1 MAVVVEIDDERV
13 RVRLTG
19 LDRLLG
25 LGRAVTVPLAAIS
38 ETRVVAAE
46 RARREQAASR
56 MPGYFGA
63 NPPSVRANGNG
74 WRNRRDLW
82 LVRGDPDELLVIK
95 VIGQPE
101 YGRVVVGV
109 PEPRAVA
116 RRIEIART
124 NRP

>member
-1 MAVVVEIDDERV
+1 MAVVVEIDSERV

-19 LDRLLG
+19 LDRFLG
-25 LGRAVTVPLAAIS
+25 MGRAVSLPLAAIS

-46 RARREQAASR
+46 RARREHAASR

-63 NPPSVRANGNG
+63 NAPSVRTSNGR
-74 WRNRRDLW
+74 WRRPGDLW
-82 LVRGDPDELLVIK
+82 LVRGNPEELLAIR

-101 YGRVVVGV
+101 YERVLVSV
-109 PEPRAVA
+109 PEPRSVA